1 MSAQAETLIEIRDF
15 TYRYPPAEPGGAPVT
30 ALDGITLDI
39 AAGECLGVTGTAGS
53 GKSTLCLALNGLVPH
68 ATGGT
73 VRGEV
78 RVGGWSTKEVPVPR
92 LATRVGMVFQDPES
106 NLVGLTVED
115 EVAFGPENLGVPRE
129 EIAARVAWALE
140 AVGMAGARRR
150 PAAQLS
156 GGQKQRVAIAAV
168 LAMRPQV
175 LVLDEPTAQ
184 LDPTGKEEVAAA
196 IAALRRERG
205 ADLTVVLVEQDAEL
219 LARLADRVVVLD
231 AGRIV
236 LSGPTREVFTQ
247 VDHLAGVGVFAPQVA
262 EVTARLSA
270 ALGTDLAALT
280 PEEAAPAL
288 RRWLVSPCHPEP
300 SRERREPPPAALSE
314 STDPVVGDDPAPR
327 DGSFDA
333 ARSVSMGSAQSA
345 GEHDAAA
352 PEPLVVIEGVHYS
365 YGGSVPALR
374 GVDLTLAP
382 GEFVALLGVNGSG
395 KTTLAK
401 HLNGLLRPDAGRV
414 LVAGRDT
421 RQHPPGE
428 LARVVGYVFQNPDHQ
443 IFQPTVAAEVASGP
457 RNLGAR
463 GADLAARVDEALAR
477 FGLTDLRERHP
488 MLLGRAAR
496 RRVALAAVYA
506 TRPRVLVLDEPTGG
520 LDRRDTTELMAT
532 LEALVAEG
540 VTVLLITH
548 DLRLAAAHARRVVVM
563 SDGRVV
569 ADGPPEAILTDAERL
584 AAAGLRP
591 APVTRLSLD
600 LADAGMPPALTV
612 GSFCAAFLRR
622 VPGGA
627 ECPASGRTGEG
638 RER

>member
-1 MSAQAETLIEIRDF
+1 MADGPYIIEIRDF

-78 RVGGWSTKEVPVPR
+78 RVGGWSTKELPVPR

-140 AVGMAGARRR
+140 AVGMASARRR

-236 LSGPTREVFTQ
+236 LSGTTREIFTR
-247 VDHLAGVGVFAPQVA
+247 VDHLAALGVFAPQVA

-270 ALGTDLAALT
+270 ALGADLAALT

-288 RRWLVSPCHPEP
+288 RARLRKPGHPER
-300 SRERREPPPAALSE
+300 SQERAEPF
-314 STDPVVGDDPAPR
+314 VGDNPVPGDE
-327 DGSFDA
+327 SLNA
-333 ARSVSMGSAQSA
+333 ADRRGAA
-345 GEHDAAA
+345 GEPVLTASEHDAAA
-352 PEPLVVIEGVHYS
+352 PEPLVVVEGVHYR

-463 GADLAARVDEALAR
+463 GADLAERVDEALAR
-477 FGLTDLRERHP
+477 FGLTDLRDRHP

-506 TRPRVLVLDEPTGG
+506 TRPRLLVLDEPTGG
-520 LDRRDTTELMAT
+520 LDRRDTAELMAT

-540 VTVLLITH
+540 TTVLLITH
-548 DLRLAAAHARRVVVM
+548 DLRLAATHARRVVVM
-563 SDGRVV
+563 WDGRVV
-569 ADGPPEAILTDAERL
+569 ADGPPEAILADAERL

-600 LADAGMPPALTV
+600 LADTGMLPALTV
-612 GSFCAAFLRR
+612 ESFCEAFLRR
-622 VPGGA
+622 ASGGA
-627 ECPASGRTGEG
+627 ACPAGGRTGEG
-638 RER
+638 REP